1 MDRAGL
7 STQRDRSEGWVP
19 EMMQER
25 CPTDAAVRDRY
36 FAGHLGND
44 RLGGLHPATFLFIY
58 AGFLVLAWPSA

>member
-1 MDRAGL
+1 
-7 STQRDRSEGWVP
+7 
-19 EMMQER
+19 MMQER

-36 FAGHLGND
+36 FTGHLGND